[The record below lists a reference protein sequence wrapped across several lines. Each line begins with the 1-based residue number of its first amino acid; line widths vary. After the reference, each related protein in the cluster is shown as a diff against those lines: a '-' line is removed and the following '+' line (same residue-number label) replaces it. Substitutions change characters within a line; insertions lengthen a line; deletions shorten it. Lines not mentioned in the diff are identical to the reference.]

1 MRKGLTPPRN
11 AAKTAS
17 LAAKRHAEKDAL
29 NDATPKK
36 KPRPFSRAGVDAGQ
50 KPQAYLLLQ
59 VPKPE
64 ITVSAVAKLTEA
76 AGLA

>member
-1 MRKGLTPPRN
+1 VRESLAPPRN

-17 LAAKRHAEKDAL
+17 LASKRHAEKDGPNLRPGKA
-29 NDATPKK
+29 
-36 KPRPFSRAGVDAGQ
+36 KPRPFSRTGVDARQ
-50 KPQAYLLLQ
+50 KRQAYLLLQ

-64 ITVSAVAKLTEA
+64 ITVSAEAKLPEA